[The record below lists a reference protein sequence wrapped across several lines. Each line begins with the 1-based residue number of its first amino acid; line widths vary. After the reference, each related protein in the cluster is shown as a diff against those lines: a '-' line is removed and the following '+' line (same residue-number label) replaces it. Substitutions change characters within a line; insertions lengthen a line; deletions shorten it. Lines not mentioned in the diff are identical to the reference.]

1 MNNKVIIAGAGAGK
15 TTFLI
20 DEAIKNCQENNILI
34 TTFTQANRDEI
45 KKKLIEKIGYIPAN
59 ITIQT
64 WFSFLLQHGVK
75 PYQSMLFEKKIK
87 GLILV
92 SGQSGVKMYKNPC
105 PDCKKKKIPN
115 YDCNKCKNPI
125 YFSEE
130 KEFENHYFTKDLKM
144 YSDKISKFVFR
155 CNNKSQGEVIER
167 ISRIYSHI
175 YIDEFQD
182 LSGYDLDIL
191 DLFFKCKSEILLV
204 GDPRQST
211 YSTNNNSKN
220 AKYKGANIIN
230 FFYKK
235 EKILEINEISL
246 SINYRCNKEICELSN
261 KLFPNYK
268 AISSNNND
276 ADEEHCGIIQ
286 ISKNEINEYLQ
297 KYNPV
302 QLRYNRRVKVNQNH
316 RVMNFGES
324 KGLTFD
330 RVLIYPTKDFC
341 KWLKN
346 NNTELNEESRSKF
359 YVALTRA
366 RYSVAIII
374 D

>member
-15 TTFLI
+15 TTFLVN
-20 DEAIKNCQENNILI
+20 EAIKNCQENNVLI
-34 TTFTQANRDEI
+34 TTFTHANRDEI
-45 KKKLIEKIGYIPAN
+45 KKKFIEKIGYIPAN

-64 WFSFLLQHGVK
+64 WFSFLLQHGLK
-75 PYQSMLFEKKIK
+75 PYQSVLFEKKIK

-105 PDCKKKKIPN
+105 QDCKEKKIVN

-130 KEFENHYFTKDLKM
+130 KEFENHYFTKDLKI
-144 YSDKISKFVFR
+144 YSDKLSKFVFR
-155 CNNKSQGEVIER
+155 CNEKSKGEVIDR
-167 ISRIYSHI
+167 ISRIYPYI

-182 LSGYDLDIL
+182 LSGYDLEVL
-191 DLFFKCKSEILLV
+191 DFFFKGKSKILLV

-220 AKYKGANIIN
+220 AKYKGANIID
-230 FFYKK
+230 FFKKK
-235 EKILEINEISL
+235 EKILEIDVTSL
-246 SINYRCNKEICELSN
+246 SINYRCNKDICELSN
-261 KLFPNYK
+261 KLFQNYEP
-268 AISSNNND
+268 ISSNNND
-276 ADEEHCGIIQ
+276 TDTEHCGVFNVC
-286 ISKNEINEYLQ
+286 KDEIDEYLQ
-297 KYNPV
+297 KYNPI
-302 QLRYNRRVKVNQNH
+302 QLRHNRQVKVNQNF
-316 RVMNFGES
+316 RVMNFGDS

-330 RVLIYPTKDFC
+330 RVLIYPTKEFC
-341 KWLKN
+341 KWLKDN
-346 NNTELNEESRSKF
+346 NKELKETSRSKF

-366 RYSVAIII
+366 RYSVAIVI

>member
-1 MNNKVIIAGAGAGK
+1 MQSKMNNKVIIAGAGAGK

-20 DEAIKNCQENNILI
+20 NEAIKNCQENNILI

-45 KKKLIEKIGYIPAN
+45 KKKVIEKKGYIPAN

-75 PYQSMLFEKKIK
+75 PYQSVLFNELTFNKVS
-87 GLILV
+87 GLILEQGR
-92 SGQSGVKMYKNPC
+92 STQYI
-105 PDCKKKKIPN
+105 KKTDLNYYFAENFKI
-115 YDCNKCKNPI
+115 
-125 YFSEE
+125 
-130 KEFENHYFTKDLKM
+130 
-144 YSDKISKFVFR
+144 YSDKLSLFVVQCNEKSK
-155 CNNKSQGEVIER
+155 GEVIDR

-191 DLFFKCKSEILLV
+191 DLFFNCKSEILLV

-211 YSTNNNSKN
+211 YSTNNNPKN
-220 AKYKGANIIN
+220 AKYKGANIID
-230 FFYKK
+230 FFRKKK
-235 EKILEINEISL
+235 EILEIDKISL

-261 KLFPNYK
+261 KLFPNYEP
-268 AISSNNND
+268 ISSNNND
-276 ADEEHCGIIQ
+276 ADEEHCGIIE

-302 QLRYNRRVKVNQNH
+302 QLRYNRSVKVNQNY

-366 RYSVAIII
+366 RYSVAIVM